1 MDNLSLYRELERLLR
16 MDSRWCTEDGV
27 LMRNAVV
34 EAALAVDPGLVGLLM
49 EHDGLR
55 RNFFT
60 EVGGVMVFDKV
71 RFQRFVSSKSF
82 LPNSYTA
89 YKNTTVELAID
100 DGSSVAA
107 GREVVLAWPHK
118 DCLLEGG
125 QTREEARRQETF
137 WSEVLAPDD
146 INRLTEPKVLTA
158 WQRHD
163 SSGAHAVDAI
173 SPNDNLI
180 IKGNNLLALHSLKR
194 IYGGRV
200 KLIYIDPPF
209 NTGND
214 SFGYNDSFKHSTWLT
229 FMKNRLE
236 VARQLL
242 SEDGSVICVQ
252 CDDNECAR
260 LKVMMDEI
268 FGVVNHVTTVVVKSS
283 TPSGLKTAHR
293 GKTLIKTKDYIHIYK
308 KGQIWVSPQYIQ
320 RAEWDSHYSNYLNRD
335 QMKVSGLVDVL
346 ITNGILPAGSKLKDV
361 SMTNSKFRQFYKS
374 HQDEIFRFQPIMPE
388 VHKKESQKHPNEIY
402 RYSGADGEYNY
413 AMNGRRF
420 SFISESINVLENGE
434 EDLGLLLCD
443 LWTDIDFQN
452 TQNEGGV
459 DFPSGKK
466 PERLLLRLMKLFTD
480 EGDLVLDYHLGSG
493 TTAAVAHKMK
503 RRYIGI
509 EQMDY
514 IKSLAVKRLE
524 NVIKGEQSGI
534 SKITGWQGGGS
545 FVYCELASLNQRFA
559 DEILAAGDHGRLHDI
574 WAKMQQ
580 TGFLS
585 WNVKPDEINANAKAF
600 DDLGLEDAR
609 RFLIECL
616 DKNLLYVPMSEIGNV
631 EYGITD
637 EDKRLNNQFYSSRR

>member
-49 EHDGLR
+49 GHDGLR

-229 FMKNRLE
+229 FMRNRLMVAKELLAETGNIFIHIDINESHYLKVLCDE
-236 VARQLL
+236 VFWRDNFVEEIIWAYGSPSGGRAATPKPVNIHDYILHYAKEYKLRKQNKVYVPYTDKYINDWFKYVD
-242 SEDGSVICVQ
+242 EDGRRYQ
-252 CDDNECAR
+252 R
-260 LKVMMDEI
+260 RM
-268 FGVVNHVTTVVVKSS
+268 
-283 TPSGLKTAHR
+283 R
-293 GKTLIKTKDYIHIYK
+293 G
-308 KGQIWVSPQYIQ
+308 
-320 RAEWDSHYSNYLNRD
+320 RD
-335 QMKVSGLVDVL
+335 
-346 ITNGILPAGSKLKDV
+346 
-361 SMTNSKFRQFYKS
+361 
-374 HQDEIFRFQPIMPE
+374 
-388 VHKKESQKHPNEIY
+388 
-402 RYSGADGEYNY
+402 ADGEPIWVKQYLD
-413 AMNGRRF
+413 
-420 SFISESINVLENGE
+420 ESKGVPLSTV
-434 EDLGLLLCD
+434 
-443 LWTDIDFQN
+443 WTDIQQVYADPRAYKDGVKADVEVIKEFK
-452 TQNEGGV
+452 GGQ
-459 DFPSGKK
+459 K
-466 PERLLLRLMKLFTD
+466 PEALLARIIEMATD
-480 EGDLVLDYHLGSG
+480 EGDLVLDFHLGTG
-493 TTAAVAHKMK
+493 TTVAVAHKMK
-503 RRYIGI
+503 RQYIGV
-509 EQMDY
+509 EQMESQIEI
-514 IKSLAVKRLE
+514 IKRRLA
-524 NVIKGEQSGI
+524 NVINGDSAGV
-534 SKITGWQGGGS
+534 SKKYGWQGGGS

-559 DEILAAGDHGRLHDI
+559 DEILAAGDHGRLHGI

-585 WNVKPDEINANAKAF
+585 WNVKLDEINANAKGF
-600 DDLGLEDAR
+600 DELCVDDAK

-616 DKNLLYVPMSEIGNV
+616 DKNLLYVPLSEIGNA
-631 EYGITD
+631 EHGITD